1 VDHATAPKSKAA
13 LLNFVYGFLCRCCY
27 RAADIASSMH
37 FSSDVFH
44 RREGVASRKEAGFT
58 VIEIIVALAILALS
72 LSVLFGVISDGL
84 LRTNQA
90 AKMEQ
95 AVSLAQSL
103 LAKVGTELPVRQG
116 LVTGEFSDGFRWN
129 VRMEPYGD
137 NVDRQQWPLDA
148 YKVSA
153 EVVWG
158 DRSREESIT
167 VSTLRLGPKEAA
179 R

>member
-1 VDHATAPKSKAA
+1 MTQ
-13 LLNFVYGFLCRCCY
+13 R
-27 RAADIASSMH
+27 
-37 FSSDVFH
+37 
-44 RREGVASRKEAGFT
+44 EAGFT

-116 LVTGEFSDGFRWN
+116 LVAGEFAEGFRWN
-129 VRMEPYGD
+129 LRLEPYD
-137 NVDRQQWPLDA
+137 DIVDPQQWPLGA

-153 EVVWG
+153 EIFWG
-158 DRSREESIT
+158 DRLREDSIT
-167 VSTLRLGPKEAA
+167 VNTLRLGPKEAA

>member
-1 VDHATAPKSKAA
+1 MTQ
-13 LLNFVYGFLCRCCY
+13 R
-27 RAADIASSMH
+27 
-37 FSSDVFH
+37 
-44 RREGVASRKEAGFT
+44 EAGFT

-116 LVTGEFSDGFRWN
+116 LVAGEFADGFRWN

-137 NVDRQQWPLDA
+137 NADRQQWPLDA

-153 EVVWG
+153 EVIWG
-158 DRSREESIT
+158 DRSREESVT
-167 VSTLRLGPKEAA
+167 VSTLRLGPKDAA
-179 R
+179 Q

>member
-1 VDHATAPKSKAA
+1 MARS
-13 LLNFVYGFLCRCCY
+13 
-27 RAADIASSMH
+27 
-37 FSSDVFH
+37 
-44 RREGVASRKEAGFT
+44 EAGFT

-84 LRTNQA
+84 LRTNHA
-90 AKMEQ
+90 AKVEQ

-103 LAKVGTELPVRQG
+103 LAKIGTEIPVRQG
-116 LVTGEFSDGFRWN
+116 LVAGEFADGFRWN

-137 NVDRQQWPLDA
+137 NADRQQWPLDA

-153 EVVWG
+153 EVIWG